1 MRSINQKE
9 ILLALLMMAML
20 LTACKNGGKGEAIHK
35 PAVKLDAYEFRQ
47 RLDQINPGLR
57 DPAAVIEMIRMS
69 GASFRDDLVNAYGSD
84 SIYLKDS
91 ALSALN
97 LGIYTVDI
105 AYLAAY
111 EKSEIIDIQL
121 DKARVLAAN
130 IGAGH
135 LYDHAL
141 FRRYQVAGVPEDTLL
156 NILKHAAERFEHE
169 FLQPELMRVSTF
181 FTTGEF
187 IEKLYLTTRLLI
199 HADRENDDSY
209 MGLMLLLFHQENSLR
224 QLITLLDQVRR
235 SEEGERFMAMLDDLQ
250 LIFMEIN
257 RSGEQAEINTL
268 NIAENQTFRDLVD
281 QVERIRN
288 QIINPVYP

>member
-1 MRSINQKE
+1 MPLNTSIVTLL
-9 ILLALLMMAML
+9 ILAML
-20 LTACKNGGKGEAIHK
+20 FTGCRNREKGEGAHQ
-35 PAVKLDAYEFRQ
+35 LDRELDEHEFRQ
-47 RLDQINPGLR
+47 SLVQVNPGLR
-57 DPAAVIEMIRMS
+57 DPAAVIQLIRMT
-69 GASFRDDLVNAYGSD
+69 GASYRENLVNTSGPD
-84 SIYLKDS
+84 SIYLLDTV
-91 ALSALN
+91 LSALN

-111 EKSEIIDIQL
+111 GKRELFNLQL
-121 DKARVLAAN
+121 DRARVLADN
-130 IGAGH
+130 IGAAH
-135 LYDHAL
+135 LYDHGL